1 VEVRE
6 GVKDGEQVV
15 VAANFLID
23 AESNLKAA
31 VGGFGGGE
39 AQAPAKSVGHRAA
52 GKIDEID
59 LKSGTASIE
68 HGPVESLKWPSMTME
83 FKFANEALL
92 KGLKPGTPIDF
103 EFVERGQG
111 EWVITAVK
119 PLAAGKGAGAPAA
132 AAGAHA
138 GH

>member
-1 VEVRE
+1 M
-6 GVKDGEQVV
+6 KDGEPVV

-31 VGGFGGGE
+31 VGGFG
-39 AQAPAKSVGHRAA
+39 APDTKAGAGKQVGHQASGR
-52 GKIDEID
+52 IDSYDPKTGMASVEHDPID
-59 LKSGTASIE
+59 
-68 HGPVESLKWPSMTME
+68 SLKWPAMTME
-83 FKFANEALL
+83 FKFANEGLL
-92 KGLKPGTPIDF
+92 KGLKPGARIDF

-119 PLAAGKGAGAPAA
+119 PLPSNPGAASTN
-132 AAGAHA
+132 AHA